1 MLENR
6 EKLWWKNR
14 KQWFMHKRELAQIS
28 SGLNFETDSLNYS
41 TTSLQD
47 NVEGKIYGRYIRYI
61 VLHSSR
67 NTKGVPYKLLRL
79 KLLKANAKQL
89 IHLETINPY
98 LLKNTNELCSILSFL
113 PEKSSRMMAAGKKYK
128 WRDFY
133 LAFLQLLLRFH
144 L

>member
-1 MLENR
+1 M
-6 EKLWWKNR
+6 KNR

-47 NVEGKIYGRYIRYI
+47 NVEGKIYGRYIRYCVAFI
-61 VLHSSR
+61 TSR
-67 NTKGVPYKLLRL
+67 NIKGVPYKLLRL

-98 LLKNTNELCSILSFL
+98 LLKNTNELCSRLSFARKKFKNDGSRQEIYMARFL
-113 PEKSSRMMAAGKKYK
+113 LGFSSIIT
-128 WRDFY
+128 
-133 LAFLQLLLRFH
+133 
-144 L
+144 